1 MPAIPPS
8 TRIVSRAA
16 TELSHSNVVIASVL
30 GSLAILL
37 LFTLAVIW
45 LVRYREQLRALEQL
59 SIDKKVGAL
68 VGHSERY
75 EFDRKE
81 ISTLYSLQ
89 RPKTAVVNSF
99 RTSYISPNSPL
110 RRNLSQNR
118 QAPMAGQ
125 PPERGTVSPPLKSSV
140 WRGKQWVTIARG
152 PKTSTTP
159 AKGSPWQ
166 PKTARP
172 RDLEKGG
179 LGALPEEKTP
189 SRVQRLSQLISKM
202 KNEWH
207 DVDL

>member
-16 TELSHSNVVIASVL
+16 AEHSNVVIASVL

-75 EFDRKE
+75 EFDRKGV
-81 ISTLYSLQ
+81 STLYSLQ

-110 RRNLSQNR
+110 RRNLFQNR
-118 QAPMAGQ
+118 QTPGVGQ

-140 WRGKQWVTIARG
+140 WRGKQWVTIAR

-172 RDLEKGG
+172 RDVEKGR
-179 LGALPEEKTP
+179 LGAEQITP